1 MTKSL
6 PALALGALLGLAPM
20 SAGADFA
27 AGAQAYDGGDYAAAY
42 RAWRKLAEKGDAEAQ
57 TAIAGMYRYGEGR
70 PPDFE
75 KAMAWYRRAAD
86 QGEPVAQMNL
96 GEMHLRGLGVP
107 RDPVEA
113 YVWFHLAARQGRSW
127 AAEQQ
132 SLLEARLTPAQRRA
146 ARAKIADRQGPTQNS
161 D

>member
-1 MTKSL
+1 MRRRI
-6 PALALGALLGLAPM
+6 APGRN
-20 SAGADFA
+20 SP
-27 AGAQAYDGGDYAAAY
+27 
-42 RAWRKLAEKGDAEAQ
+42 KKGDAEAQ

-70 PPDFE
+70 PPDFK

-96 GEMHLRGLGVP
+96 GEMYLRGLGVA

-127 AAEQQ
+127 AAEQR

-146 ARAKIADRQGPTQNS
+146 ATAKIANRQRPIQKS